1 MKRESRRTLAR
12 DSIAGRRRMFSMLPI
27 STGLRWKHEKH
38 EAGSR
43 YNAVAEEGISMR
55 EIAEVIGR
63 GLKVPVVSLSQE
75 EAQAHFGWL
84 AMFAGFDM
92 PASSAQ
98 TRQRLGWH
106 PTGPGL
112 IADLE
117 QMRWI
122 EAVTQCASEGERND
136 ESMGSNFNDRR
147 CSVGDRFARE
157 THSRHRRV
165 RGHRG

>member
-1 MKRESRRTLAR
+1 MKREPRRTLAR

-27 STGLRWKHEKH
+27 STGLRWRSTKP
-38 EAGSR
+38 GSR
-43 YNAVAEEGISMR
+43 YNAVAEEGVSMR

-117 QMRWI
+117 QMRWA
-122 EAVTQCASEGERND
+122 EAVT
-136 ESMGSNFNDRR
+136 
-147 CSVGDRFARE
+147 
-157 THSRHRRV
+157 H
-165 RGHRG
+165 